1 MVASEFSSEF
11 YPFTFYSPVT
21 RLTCPKHTMKR
32 TLGERNTIAVK
43 NKAECPSTSC
53 PRASE
58 RPQLR
63 PLILSEG
70 CSCRE
75 EESDCEHLEY
85 CVLVS
90 GLSLEIMNINGPEQN
105 RSKHGDRG

>member
-63 PLILSEG
+63 PLILSEAAVAE
-70 CSCRE
+70 RKN
-75 EESDCEHLEY
+75 LT
-85 CVLVS
+85 VS
-90 GLSLEIMNINGPEQN
+90 IWNIVF
-105 RSKHGDRG
+105 